1 MVKQISY
8 GAHEDQH
15 YDVYDNEQKTS
26 QAWIVLIHGG
36 YWRQKYSKA
45 MMDLM
50 IDTLIEAGYA
60 VVNVEYRRG
69 TAHPWPIPSDDVAA
83 AIQHFKTYTYQPRQ
97 LVGIGHS
104 VGGQLVLLNA
114 KLFDQIVALAPVTDV
129 LYTLHQHLGQDAAAE
144 YFDSS
149 STHTMRAAS
158 LLMQAP
164 IDVDTLIVHGFNDTS
179 VHMDTTLSYVQ
190 ENYKHGQ
197 YLTLYAL
204 PYLDHLDC
212 INPGATHLNM
222 LLEWLAH
229 RTAGDTV

>member
-83 AIQHFKTYTYQPRQ
+83 AIQHFKTSTYQPTTGWHRSFRGWTTRFIKRRVIRSNRRTRTCDRCP
-97 LVGIGHS
+97 LH
-104 VGGQLVLLNA
+104 
-114 KLFDQIVALAPVTDV
+114 VA
-129 LYTLHQHLGQDAAAE
+129 
-144 YFDSS
+144 
-149 STHTMRAAS
+149 ST
-158 LLMQAP
+158 
-164 IDVDTLIVHGFNDTS
+164 F
-179 VHMDTTLSYVQ
+179 
-190 ENYKHGQ
+190 
-197 YLTLYAL
+197 
-204 PYLDHLDC
+204 
-212 INPGATHLNM
+212 
-222 LLEWLAH
+222 
-229 RTAGDTV
+229 RTKRCSEIF

>member
-1 MVKQISY
+1 
-8 GAHEDQH
+8 
-15 YDVYDNEQKTS
+15 
-26 QAWIVLIHGG
+26 
-36 YWRQKYSKA
+36 
-45 MMDLM
+45 
-50 IDTLIEAGYA
+50 
-60 VVNVEYRRG
+60 
-69 TAHPWPIPSDDVAA
+69 
-83 AIQHFKTYTYQPRQ
+83 
-97 LVGIGHS
+97 
-104 VGGQLVLLNA
+104 
-114 KLFDQIVALAPVTDV
+114 
-129 LYTLHQHLGQDAAAE
+129 
-144 YFDSS
+144 
-149 STHTMRAAS
+149 MRATS
-158 LLMQAP
+158 PLMQAP

>member
-69 TAHPWPIPSDDVAA
+69 TAHPWPIPRSPMYK
-83 AIQHFKTYTYQPRQ
+83 KT
-97 LVGIGHS
+97 
-104 VGGQLVLLNA
+104 
-114 KLFDQIVALAPVTDV
+114 
-129 LYTLHQHLGQDAAAE
+129 
-144 YFDSS
+144 
-149 STHTMRAAS
+149 
-158 LLMQAP
+158 
-164 IDVDTLIVHGFNDTS
+164 TS
-179 VHMDTTLSYVQ
+179 MV
-190 ENYKHGQ
+190 N
-197 YLTLYAL
+197 
-204 PYLDHLDC
+204 
-212 INPGATHLNM
+212 I
-222 LLEWLAH
+222 
-229 RTAGDTV
+229 